1 VVRKCQIIILCESG
15 GIGRRAG
22 FRFLWAS
29 PVRVRVSP
37 FAPFYPKEIQEV
49 VTMQVS
55 VESPSNLGRKLTI
68 SIPSDKI
75 ESAVSI
81 RVQDL
86 TKKVKVDGFRP
97 GKVPAKVVEQKYG
110 AGIREE
116 VTHDLLQSSLFEAIK
131 EQDLKPAGQPF
142 VEPGDMK
149 PGQNFEFTATFDVFP
164 EITVKEIDGSDV
176 EQYQS
181 AVAQSDVDNTVK
193 KLQEQHL
200 VWNDVERAAAS
211 GDKVVIDFDGY
222 KNGEPFDGG
231 KSENFD
237 LELGSASMIPG
248 FESQIEGM
256 NPSEE
261 KDLEITFPED
271 YGHKDLAGQ
280 DVVFKIKLHTVR
292 ESALPDVNA
301 EFVQQ
306 FDIEDGSVEAFL
318 ADVKKNMERELSKAL
333 VNMNK
338 DKAFEA
344 FLKVN
349 TCDVPK
355 ALIENE
361 IKGLKEDMIKRVFGN
376 QKVDPSKVPNLPD
389 DMFIEQANKRV
400 QLGLV
405 FSEYV
410 QVHDLKADPKRVD
423 ETLQSL
429 AQSYD
434 KPEELLDWYRGSKER
449 MEQIESSVL
458 EELAVE
464 KILESAKQVFIKK
477 DYDSVMNPKP
487 ESQETEDT
495 AEDDKA

>member
-1 VVRKCQIIILCESG
+1 
-15 GIGRRAG
+15 
-22 FRFLWAS
+22 
-29 PVRVRVSP
+29 
-37 FAPFYPKEIQEV
+37 
-49 VTMQVS
+49 
-55 VESPSNLGRKLTI
+55 
-68 SIPSDKI
+68 
-75 ESAVSI
+75 
-81 RVQDL
+81 
-86 TKKVKVDGFRP
+86 
-97 GKVPAKVVEQKYG
+97 
-110 AGIREE
+110 
-116 VTHDLLQSSLFEAIK
+116 
-131 EQDLKPAGQPF
+131 
-142 VEPGDMK
+142 
-149 PGQNFEFTATFDVFP
+149 
-164 EITVKEIDGSDV
+164 
-176 EQYQS
+176 
-181 AVAQSDVDNTVK
+181 
-193 KLQEQHL
+193 
-200 VWNDVERAAAS
+200 
-211 GDKVVIDFDGY
+211 
-222 KNGEPFDGG
+222 
-231 KSENFD
+231 
-237 LELGSASMIPG
+237 MIPG